1 MNSISSIILLIAI
14 ATTKATTLTPHTTA
28 KKYICQSTDIP
39 PGRSISLPSD
49 RGSSNDGLYILL
61 PPLTTSSQLCTITK
75 CNSLQ
80 LCNVYIPIAKS
91 YVGAL
96 TPTSNPADDEYR
108 WEVSAGK
115 YETITSIQCG
125 VTTSSGGTGDFA
137 WNSNEYLCQI
147 KLPPVS
153 DTEDGY
159 YLSMF
164 ILDDYYSAA
173 SGNGGA
179 SGSPNTRDLTLA
191 SRFLERVNW
200 GPSECTLLFVVL
212 VCVVLWV
219 ELGC

>member
-1 MNSISSIILLIAI
+1 MINSISSFILLLSIAI
-14 ATTKATTLTPHTTA
+14 TTTNATTLTPHTTA
-28 KKYICQSTDIP
+28 KKYTCQSTDNP
-39 PGRSISLPSD
+39 PGRSITVPSD
-49 RGSSNDGLYILL
+49 RGSSSDLYILL

-75 CNSLQ
+75 CNNLQ

-96 TPTSNPADDEYR
+96 TPTSNPADSEYT
-108 WEVSAGK
+108 WQVSPGR

-125 VTTSSGGTGDFA
+125 TTTSSGGTGDFA

-147 KLPPVS
+147 KLPPIKE
-153 DTEDGY
+153 DEDGY

-164 ILDDYYSAA
+164 TLDDYYSAA

-179 SGSPNTRDLTLA
+179 SGSPNNKDLTLA

-200 GPSECTLLFVVL
+200 GPSEYSLLVFV
-212 VCVVLWV
+212 
-219 ELGC
+219 

>member
-1 MNSISSIILLIAI
+1 MNSISSIVLLSIAI
-14 ATTKATTLTPHTTA
+14 ATTSASSLTPHTTA
-28 KKYICQSTDIP
+28 KKYTCQTTDTP

-49 RGSSNDGLYILL
+49 RGSSDDGLYILL
-61 PPLTTSSQLCTITK
+61 PPLTSNEQLCTITK
-75 CNSLQ
+75 CNNLQ

-96 TPTSNPADDEYR
+96 TPTTNPADDEYT
-108 WEVSAGK
+108 WQVNPGH

-125 VTTSSGGTGDFA
+125 TTTTSGGTGDTA

-147 KLPPVS
+147 KLPSVGA
-153 DTEDGY
+153 DEDGY

-164 ILDDYYSAA
+164 TLDDYYSAA

-179 SGSPNTRDLTLA
+179 SGSPNYRDLTLA

-200 GPSECTLLFVVL
+200 GPSEYYCLLCYLFSL
-212 VCVVLWV
+212 RV